1 MSPSERC
8 ALPQRSFPVPE
19 AAGPSGRLRELSRP
33 LPRKPP
39 GSRRRRAAEQR
50 GEAAYCVLRRG
61 GSRRCQK
68 TASGFLGWSDSL
80 GSSPVHTVFL
90 RAVLLTWLGGGGGER
105 SPRREQP
112 LGIGN
117 LLWQNPLPHPHPHQ
131 GGGELHGGPE
141 PVAGCLVLQRLC
153 VTGGV
158 GWECCWEGPD
168 LESGGPSALL
178 EAFTHSAITLPFPTP
193 FLSLFTFQEEI
204 VSQESKNIF

>member
-1 MSPSERC
+1 MSKDGERFFG
-8 ALPQRSFPVPE
+8 LE
-19 AAGPSGRLRELSRP
+19 RLARVLSRP
-33 LPRKPP
+33 HSFLTRGPP
-39 GSRRRRAAEQR
+39 H
-50 GEAAYCVLRRG
+50 VVG
-61 GSRRCQK
+61 GR
-68 TASGFLGWSDSL
+68 
-80 GSSPVHTVFL
+80 
-90 RAVLLTWLGGGGGER
+90 GGER